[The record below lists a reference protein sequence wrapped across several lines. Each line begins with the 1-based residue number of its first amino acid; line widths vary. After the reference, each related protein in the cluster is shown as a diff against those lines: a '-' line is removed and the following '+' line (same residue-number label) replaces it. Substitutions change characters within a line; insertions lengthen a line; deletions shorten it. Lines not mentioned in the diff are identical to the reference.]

1 MGKAIAGSTFAMSF
15 YLRKKRSVAD
25 SFVLLH
31 TGMQKRFDIVSTGIT
46 LLILVWFSLSSVPT
60 YGADAADSLLQS
72 QDTVTHIK
80 YLNQLSEENLKNK
93 DYEQA
98 LTYAREALQL
108 AEATGDEEGITIAL
122 INEGKAYTSKGKPK
136 KALANFVRSLK
147 TKNTIRNKKIAGKL
161 YYNMAVSLARLR
173 RYPLALKYFHKAEQ
187 QQEKVD
193 LARRDGKSE
202 SYGNFAT
209 ADPAYP
215 DRDTNTALVFYDDVL
230 DITGNEDIVI
240 DNDTILVEQH
250 KDGPSKAINSAAL
263 TTAFDDGKNAIAYGL
278 ILHIKQPVAG
288 KRQAFTGLNTVG
300 HTFVTLTKFN
310 TDSSCVSRTFGFYPD
325 KDYLLSATPLLP
337 VSSSVF
343 KDDQEHDWDEI
354 VAKFISRKQFNRI
367 LKTVK
372 QYSKVKYNLNK
383 NNCTD
388 FGLVIAGIAGITI
401 KETRGSWP
409 LGSGNNPANAGQSVR
424 EGKLEQEEPEL
435 LFIYPNAGDG
445 EL

>member
-1 MGKAIAGSTFAMSF
+1 MFCSFAAGM
-15 YLRKKRSVAD
+15 RKS
-25 SFVLLH
+25 SN
-31 TGMQKRFDIVSTGIT
+31 IVSPGIA
-46 LLILVWFSLSSVPT
+46 LLFLFCLSLSPAYV
-60 YGADAADSLLQS
+60 YGADAVDSLLQNKDS
-72 QDTVTHIK
+72 LTSIE
-80 YLNQLSEENLKNK
+80 YLNRRSEENLKSK
-93 DYEQA
+93 DYERA
-98 LTYAREALQL
+98 LQYAQQALQL
-108 AEATGDEEGITIAL
+108 AEVNGDEEGMTIAL

-187 QQEKVD
+187 QQEKGE
-193 LARRDGKSE
+193 LARRIRKNESEGKS
-202 SYGNFAT
+202 T
-209 ADPAYP
+209 ADQTASLS
-215 DRDTNTALVFYDDVL
+215 DDDTDTVPVFQDGVL
-230 DITGNEDIVI
+230 DITGNEDVIV
-240 DNDTILVEQH
+240 DKDTIIVEPRKEGQ
-250 KDGPSKAINSAAL
+250 SKAINSAAL
-263 TTAFDDGKNAIAYGL
+263 TLAFDDGKKALAYGL

-310 TDSSCVSRTFGFYPD
+310 ADSTCVSRTFGFYPD

-343 KDDQEHDWDEI
+343 KDDEEHDWDEI
-354 VAKFISRKQFNRI
+354 VAKFISRKRFNRI

-388 FGLVIAGIAGITI
+388 FGLVIAGIAGISI
-401 KETRGSWP
+401 KETKGSWP

-424 EGKLEQEEPEL
+424 EGKLEQEGTEL
-435 LFIYPNAGDG
+435 LFIYPDAGNSG
-445 EL
+445 L